1 VKVLEP
7 IPTAGMT
14 EDDLPALLSRT
25 RAEMDAVRRELFA
38 EAAAGF
44 D

>member
-14 EDDLPALLSRT
+14 EGDLPALLSRT
-25 RAEMDAVRRELFA
+25 RSEMDAARHELFA
-38 EAAAGF
+38 GAAAGF

>member
-1 VKVLEP
+1 MKVLEP

-25 RAEMDAVRRELFA
+25 RAEMDAVRHELFA
-38 EAAAGF
+38 GAAAGF

>member
-1 VKVLEP
+1 VRVLEP

-25 RAEMDAVRRELFA
+25 RAEMDAVRHALFA
-38 EAAAGF
+38 GAAAGF

>member
-1 VKVLEP
+1 MKVLEP
-7 IPTAGMT
+7 ISTAGMT
-14 EDDLPALLSRT
+14 EEDLPALLART

-44 D
+44 E